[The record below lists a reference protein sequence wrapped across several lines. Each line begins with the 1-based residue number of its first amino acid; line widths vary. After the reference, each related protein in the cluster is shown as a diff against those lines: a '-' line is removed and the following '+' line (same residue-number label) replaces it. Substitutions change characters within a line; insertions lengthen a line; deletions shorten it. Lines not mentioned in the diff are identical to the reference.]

1 MLIKHLTGPLAGT
14 EQRIPSNLD
23 RIVFG
28 RSIDCE
34 VIYPPDETN
43 VSRHH
48 FALVRKASG
57 DWTADLFGRPFVAI
71 NGFPADPG
79 MAISTGSTIELGK
92 RGGPSFQCIVQ
103 SDRRIDNLPLTEAQE
118 KAEGPRLVALRARLI
133 AGTARKIAVV
143 GLGVAVLAAAGATFY
158 FRQTIS
164 ESARLEQAISESL
177 RSKAQAASLQFDAGV
192 RSRLGRSVYL
202 VSLRDAQNREHGQG
216 TAWPIS
222 AHLLATNAHV
232 AELREKLGE
241 GETMVVRE
249 PGSTGKTYKVVSHTI
264 HPGYKV
270 FEKFIETDPFYL
282 EGFRGKNQ
290 YADLNSAAYD
300 VALLQ
305 VAEELPADS
314 QLQLAEKDDLKLL
327 SIGEAIAT
335 AGYPMEGIAG
345 SPVQVISP
353 SPESH
358 VGSIT
363 GLTDFFYLPTDFEHS
378 RLIHHDL
385 PAVGG
390 QSGSPII
397 GAGGRVIAL
406 LNFGNI
412 VLQGSGKRA
421 PSAAL
426 INYGQRADLLR
437 DILPG
442 SAGFQLAT
450 EQKYWALQ
458 TAHFKRGFDLIVPEI
473 LARSKPKDYATTTLV
488 NNQMISLSEKHR
500 ARQQDGSFRR
510 LAGHA
515 LAIERE
521 TPYVFVAYARET
533 VDIQLYLT
541 VNDQIIAQ
549 ETDMKW
555 FPAIS
560 VRPPATAQATV
571 WVVSPAD
578 RDVTYRLQVY
588 KWQRLGA
595 SG

>member
-1 MLIKHLTGPLAGT
+1 MIIKHLTGPLAGT
-14 EQRIPSNLD
+14 EQRIPPKLD
-23 RIVFG
+23 RVVFG

-71 NGFPADPG
+71 NGIPADPG

-92 RGGPSFQCIVQ
+92 RGGPSFQCILQ
-103 SDRRIDNLPLTEAQE
+103 PDRRIDNLPLTEVQE

-133 AGTARKIAVV
+133 AGTARKIAVI
-143 GLGVAVLAAAGATFY
+143 GLGVGVLAAAGATFY

-164 ESARLEQAISESL
+164 ESARLERAISESL
-177 RSKAQAASLQFDAGV
+177 RSRTRVAGVQFDAGI
-192 RSRLGRSVYL
+192 RSRLARSVYL
-202 VSLRDAQNREHGQG
+202 VSLRDAQNRERGVG

-222 AHLLATNAHV
+222 ARLLATNAHV
-232 AELREKLGE
+232 AEVMEKLGE

-249 PGSTGKTYKVVSHTI
+249 PGENGKTYKVVSHTI
-264 HPGYKV
+264 HPAYKV
-270 FEKFIETDPFYL
+270 FQNFVEADPLYL
-282 EGFRGKNQ
+282 ESFRGKNQ
-290 YADLNSAAYD
+290 VADLNSAYD

-305 VAEELPADS
+305 VAGELPADS
-314 QLQLAEKDDLKLL
+314 QLQLAEKDDLKAL
-327 SIGEAIAT
+327 SVGDAIAT
-335 AGYPMEGIAG
+335 VGYPMEGISG
-345 SPVQVISP
+345 SLAQVISP
-353 SPESH
+353 SPEGH

-363 GLTDFFYLPTDFEHS
+363 GLTDFFYLPADFEHS

-397 GAGGRVIAL
+397 GATGRVIAL
-406 LNFGNI
+406 LNAGNI
-412 VLQGSGKRA
+412 VLQGSGDRA

-442 SAGFQLAT
+442 AAGSQLAT
-450 EQKYWALQ
+450 EQKYWMLQ

-473 LARSKPKDYATTTLV
+473 LARSKPRGYTTTTLV
-488 NNQMISLSEKHR
+488 DDLIFNLSEKHR
-500 ARQQDGSFRR
+500 ARQQDGSFHR

-515 LAIERE
+515 LVIERG
-521 TPYVFVAYARET
+521 TPYLFLAYARET
-533 VDIQLYLT
+533 VDIQLYLSA
-541 VNDQIIAQ
+541 NDKIIAQ

-560 VRPPATAQATV
+560 IRPSATAQATV
-571 WVVSPAD
+571 WTVSPAD
-578 RDVTYRLQVY
+578 RDVSYRLQIY
-588 KWQRLGA
+588 KWQRSNA
-595 SG
+595 SD